1 MLKNIIYLLT
11 QKVYS
16 LPRGTKESLT
26 TRINNFITDWV
37 TKHYLPKNGAT
48 RELAQKAVGLYLL
61 NVEEMGNYEARKFVR
76 SHFDIAE

>member
-1 MLKNIIYLLT
+1 MLKNIIYRPT

-37 TKHYLPKNGAT
+37 KEHYLPKDGAT
-48 RELAQKAVGLYLL
+48 RELAQKVVGLYLL
-61 NVEEMGNYEARKFVR
+61 HVEEMGNYEARKFVR
-76 SHFDIAE
+76 NHFAIGE